1 MKLEGAGGRG
11 KRFTVI
17 QTFFVP
23 SIPYKVTCTTVWIIT
38 LVQKHVLSIN

>member
-17 QTFFVP
+17 QTFFCSLHPLQGHLHHCLDNYPCAEACFV
-23 SIPYKVTCTTVWIIT
+23 
-38 LVQKHVLSIN
+38 N